1 MSVDR
6 RPRAWSFICPFEL
19 RFARAIIY
27 GPDKAPPAPKP
38 LTPHKE
44 FMSSTMEQSGRQVGV
59 VFGSV
64 GTTGF
69 RVAITD
75 PSVKKNDYVQIKHPE
90 CGDVLGQIID
100 VQRESELDFA
110 GAQKISGGE
119 KVEVGGRLSGTVNII
134 GFRDETGALQV
145 PRTPFNAGD
154 SIFAAEEKLIRSV
167 LGLRAEL
174 ETGAYI
180 GLLKGHG
187 IRVYLDIN
195 QLVQKH
201 VSILAKTGGGKS
213 YMVGVFAEELLK
225 RMVPLVIIDPHGEYS
240 SLMHPNISERDQRF
254 MAKFG
259 VRPRGYAEQIVEF
272 SPDTSV
278 NPYSQPLRFDQMD
291 LDVRD
296 ILDLT
301 GMRSTGPHLGIIQ
314 HAIKRLK
321 ERGGSYT
328 LHDIIETVREDRN
341 AAKWGILN
349 SLEYLEGTGLFGEPP
364 TRPSDLVREG
374 KASIINLKGVPPD
387 IQELVV
393 TRVLKKLFEGRK
405 LGKIPA
411 MMLVVEE
418 AHNFCPQVG
427 QALSSGIMKTIASE
441 GRKFGLGLC
450 VVTQRPA
457 KIDKNVLSQCNTQI
471 ILKVTNPN
479 DLKAIAQ
486 SIEGLVPGMEEEI
499 QRLPIGV
506 AIVAGGALSTPIQ
519 VEIRVRETRHGGVSV
534 DVLEKK
540 EKAGAGAGPAPGH
553 APGEERGAGAQPQE
567 EFAPEGES
575 PIVEEPSLD
584 YDDSDVETEE
594 MDERGRKG
602 GDGGPELEDA

>member
-1 MSVDR
+1 ME
-6 RPRAWSFICPFEL
+6 RA
-19 RFARAIIY
+19 
-27 GPDKAPPAPKP
+27 
-38 LTPHKE
+38 
-44 FMSSTMEQSGRQVGV
+44 GRQVGV

-75 PSVKKNDYVQIKHPE
+75 AGVKKNDYIQLRHPE
-90 CGDVLGQIID
+90 CGDVLGQIVEI
-100 VQRESELDFA
+100 QRESELDFA

-119 KVEVGGRLSGTVNII
+119 RVEAGGQLSGAVNII
-134 GFRDETGALQV
+134 GYRDESGVLQV

-154 SIFAAEEKLIRSV
+154 AVFSAEEGLIRSV

-180 GLLKGHG
+180 GLLKGHN

-195 QLVQKH
+195 ALVQKH

-225 RMVPLVIIDPHGEYS
+225 RMVPLVVIDPHGEYS
-240 SLMHPNISERDQRF
+240 SLMHPNLSERDQRF

-259 VRPRGYAEQIVEF
+259 VRPRGYAEQLVEF
-272 SPDTSV
+272 SPDTSL
-278 NPYSQPLRFDQMD
+278 NPYAQPLRFDERN

-296 ILDLT
+296 ILDMT
-301 GMRSTGPHLGIIQ
+301 GLRSTGPHIGIIQ
-314 HAIKRLK
+314 HAVKSLK
-321 ERGGSYT
+321 ETGEDYT
-328 LHDIIETVREDRN
+328 LHDLIRVIREDRN

-374 KASIINLKGVPPD
+374 RASIINLKGVPPD

-405 LGKIPA
+405 LDRIPPL
-411 MMLVVEE
+411 MLVVEE

-427 QALSSGIMKTIASE
+427 QALSSGVLKTVASE

-457 KIDKNVLSQCNTQI
+457 KIDKNILSQCNTQI

-479 DLKAIAQ
+479 DLKAISQ

-506 AIVAGGALSTPIQ
+506 AIVAGGALTTPIQ
-519 VEIRVRETRHGGVSV
+519 TEIRVRETQHGGVSV
-534 DVLEKK
+534 DVLERR
-540 EKAGAGAGPAPGH
+540 GAGPARIEAGKGPKE
-553 APGEERGAGAQPQE
+553 ADERAGEEPAPSPSPGGEAEGA
-567 EFAPEGES
+567 GES
-575 PIVEEPSLD
+575 PIVEEPMLD
-584 YDDSDVETEE
+584 NDDSDVEPEE
-594 MDERGRKG
+594 MRERGKKEG
-602 GDGGPELEDA
+602 GEGRGPDLEDA